1 MNRIVVI
8 LTVGLVTVAAG
19 GAALLQASGSQAA
32 AAPGDP
38 RTQPPLVRIVQTRPA
53 AGAMRDQTGIVAA
66 RVQSQLGFRV
76 AGKVVERLV
85 DVGQQVR
92 SGQPLMRIDDADLGL
107 ALAARRTAIDAARAV
122 LAQAEADERR
132 YAGSVQGG
140 WAPEQRYEQA
150 RAALETARAQL
161 AAAEAEAEVARNAAT
176 YATLIADRDGTIVS
190 VAAEPGQVVAMGQPV
205 VTLAESGPR
214 EAVVS
219 LPETMRPALGAPAE
233 AVLHGREDQVFAAR
247 LRQLSDAADPV
258 SRTFEA
264 RYVLEGEA
272 ARAPLGATV
281 VIRIPAA
288 PATAEGAGVAEVEV
302 PLGAV
307 LDTGQA
313 TGLWVMA
320 EGGTAVAFH
329 PVTLTRLTGE
339 TAVVSGIAA
348 GRDVVAMGAHMLSPG
363 ARVRVAGAE
372 GAR

>member
-38 RTQPPLVRIVQTRPA
+38 RTQPPLVRIVQTRAA

-92 SGQPLMRIDDADLGL
+92 SGQPLMRIDDTDLGL

-219 LPETMRPALGAPAE
+219 LPETVRPALGAPAE

-288 PATAEGAGVAEVEV
+288 PVTTEVEV

-372 GAR
+372 DAR